1 MNKLVVGLIAVVI
14 GHQIYHFI
22 LLRSIF
28 HKVNY
33 MATAINNERPIDIS
47 VPSVGIEVKTPNGI
61 VHAYMPEGEMLR
73 IFEEGSRETFGFTT
87 SMERIGVY
95 KVSVFSVLPESNSI
109 LDSFHVEDNEPKT
122 TGEFVVKITGS
133 SNHLAVKTC
142 NGMEARGY
150 VVEMDC
156 GR

>member
-1 MNKLVVGLIAVVI
+1 MNRLVVGLIAVII

-33 MATAINNERPIDIS
+33 IMSAINNEKPIDIYA
-47 VPSVGIEVKTPNGI
+47 PSIGIEVKMPNG
-61 VHAYMPEGEMLR
+61 VVRAYMPDGEMLR
-73 IFEEGSRETFGFTT
+73 IFEEGRETFGFTT
-87 SMERIGVY
+87 SIERIGVY
-95 KVSVFSVLPESNSI
+95 KVSVFSLSPESRM
-109 LDSFHVEDNEPKT
+109 LDSFHVEDNEPKN

-142 NGMEARGY
+142 NGIQARGY
-150 VVEMDC
+150 AVEMDC